1 MDIKLPKEVE
11 FIIDTLNN
19 NGFEAYIVGGCVR
32 DSLLGRAPQD
42 WDITTNALPEK
53 LIDIFD
59 HTVPTGLQHGTVTIV
74 LNNDNYEVTTYRI
87 DGEYLDNR
95 RPENVI
101 FTSSLEEDL
110 SRRDFTINAMAYNYS
125 SGLID
130 PFRGKEALKQNL
142 ITCVGEP
149 NLRFSED
156 ALRMLRAVR
165 FAAQLNFH
173 IDSATF
179 HSIINNYSLIKN
191 VSMER
196 IRDELCKLLLTR
208 KPSDGI
214 RNLHKSNLLSYILPE
229 LICCVGFEQSNP
241 HHDKNVFDH
250 ILWVLDNTPC
260 NLPVRL
266 AALLHDIAKPE
277 CFTKDETGEGHFY
290 MHHMKSAYMAE
301 DILKR
306 LRFDNN
312 TIKKVF
318 ILVKE
323 HMSWSDLHKNGAIKR
338 FINRVGIENLD
349 DLFALQTADILGHK
363 PPYDLVPIEAL
374 QSSINK
380 ILQEK
385 HPLSIKDLA
394 VTGADLIKVGYS
406 PGKQLGSTLNYLLD
420 IVLINP
426 ELNIKEE
433 LLKIAEKTL

>member
-11 FIIDTLNN
+11 FIINTLNN

-32 DSLLGRAPQD
+32 DSLLGRVPQD

-59 HTVPTGLQHGTVTIV
+59 RTVPTGLQHGTVTVV

-101 FTSSLEEDL
+101 FTTSLEEDL
-110 SRRDFTINAMAYNYS
+110 SRRDFTINAMAYNKH

-130 PFRGKEALKQNL
+130 PFKGKEALKQKL
-142 ITCVGEP
+142 VTCVGNP
-149 NLRFSED
+149 NLRFNED

-173 IDSATF
+173 IAEATF
-179 HSIINNYSLIKN
+179 GSIINNHSLIKN
-191 VSMER
+191 VSLER
-196 IRDELCKLLLTR
+196 IRDELCKLLLSS
-208 KPSDGI
+208 KPSEGI
-214 RNLHKSNLLSYILPE
+214 KNLHKTNLLSYILPE
-229 LICCVGFEQSNP
+229 LICCIGFEQCNP
-241 HHDKNVFDH
+241 HHDKTVFNH
-250 ILWVLDNTPC
+250 IMLVLDNTPS

-266 AALLHDIAKPE
+266 AALFHDIAKPE
-277 CFTKDETGEGHFY
+277 CFTKDETGAGHFY
-290 MHHMKSAYMAE
+290 MHHIKSAYMAE

-318 ILVKE
+318 VLVKE
-323 HMSWSDLHKNGAIKR
+323 HMSWSDLHKNGAIKK
-338 FINRVGIENLD
+338 FINRVGLENLD
-349 DLFALQTADILGHK
+349 DLFALQKADILGHK
-363 PPYDLVPIEAL
+363 PPCDITPIEAL

-385 HPLSIKDLA
+385 HPLSVKDLA
-394 VTGADLIKVGYS
+394 ITGTDLIMLGFS

-420 IVLINP
+420 MVLINP
-426 ELNIKEE
+426 ELNTKDQ
-433 LLKIAEKTL
+433 LLEIVEKTL